1 MAVLTP
7 PREALSI
14 GHPVEPRTRAG
25 RPFLADGSSER
36 RHRRPGRHRAAVP
49 TTPRPPRARTRGGR
63 VIHMVRA
70 SAAGVTAARVHV
82 VLAAEPAVSALVL
95 VVASALTWLAS

>member
-1 MAVLTP
+1 
-7 PREALSI
+7 
-14 GHPVEPRTRAG
+14 
-25 RPFLADGSSER
+25 
-36 RHRRPGRHRAAVP
+36 
-49 TTPRPPRARTRGGR
+49 
-63 VIHMVRA
+63 MVRA